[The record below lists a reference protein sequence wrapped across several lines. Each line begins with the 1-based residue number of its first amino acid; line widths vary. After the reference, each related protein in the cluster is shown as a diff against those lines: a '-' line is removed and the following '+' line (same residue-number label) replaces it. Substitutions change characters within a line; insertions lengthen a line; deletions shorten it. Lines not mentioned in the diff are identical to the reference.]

1 MLCAPD
7 DPRLRRIPFAT
18 FRPTFDE
25 VCRVRSDL
33 SSVRFSPLPP
43 PSSSLSAA
51 KQSAKASKATKDDT
65 ASAKD
70 GTDAEPLTEETNED
84 VVVTPRIIETT
95 KSGTMKDLK
104 DLLAMEGD
112 AVDVNAVDD
121 KCMTALHHAASKGD
135 VAMTELLLARGADPS
150 LLDLHSRP
158 PYFLCGSKETR
169 NVLRRFMAENPD
181 AWDYSASQIPDG
193 LTSEMEQRKKEKEAE
208 KRRRARER
216 KKQQKKQAAEEQ
228 AKEAARQEEEE
239 RKIAAGLACD
249 FCGKYAGKSPFTR
262 LEYKYCS
269 TDCVNV
275 HRRKLMSDAALRRLG
290 G

>member
-1 MLCAPD
+1 MNQ
-7 DPRLRRIPFAT
+7 
-18 FRPTFDE
+18 
-25 VCRVRSDL
+25 
-33 SSVRFSPLPP
+33 
-43 PSSSLSAA
+43 AA
-51 KQSAKASKATKDDT
+51 KAAKDDAKEKTET
-65 ASAKD
+65 A
-70 GTDAEPLTEETNED
+70 PPTEEASEEVE
-84 VVVTPRIIETT
+84 VVPVIVETA
-95 KSGTMKDLK
+95 KGGNAKDLK
-104 DLLAMEGD
+104 DLLAAEEA
-112 AVDVNAVDD
+112 AVDVNELDS
-121 KCMTALHHAASKGD
+121 KCMSALHHAASKGD
-135 VAMTELLLARGADPS
+135 TAMMELLLAHGADPS
-150 LLDLHSRP
+150 LLDLHGRP

-169 NVLRRFMAENPD
+169 NVLRRFMAEHPD

-228 AKEAARQEEEE
+228 ALEAARQEEEE

-249 FCGKYAGKSPFTR
+249 ACGKYAGKSPFTR

-269 TDCVNV
+269 TDCVSA